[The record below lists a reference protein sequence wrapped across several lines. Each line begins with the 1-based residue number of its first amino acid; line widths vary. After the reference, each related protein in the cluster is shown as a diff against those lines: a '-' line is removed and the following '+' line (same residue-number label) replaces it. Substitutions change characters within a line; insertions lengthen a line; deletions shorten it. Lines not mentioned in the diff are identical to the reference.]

1 MLCYMIIQMIGAHAL
16 LYMIIQM
23 TGAHALLYMIIQMTG
38 AHPLVYYNPDDGS
51 PYIVAGWVGL

>member
-1 MLCYMIIQMIGAHAL
+1 
-16 LYMIIQM
+16 M